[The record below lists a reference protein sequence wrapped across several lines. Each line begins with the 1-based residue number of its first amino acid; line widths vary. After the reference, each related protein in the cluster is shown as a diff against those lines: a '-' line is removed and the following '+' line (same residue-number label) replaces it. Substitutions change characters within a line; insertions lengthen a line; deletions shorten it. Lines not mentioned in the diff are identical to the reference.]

1 MKKFYVTTPIY
12 YTNSSPHIGSA
23 YTTILADVL
32 ARWHR
37 IREEDVFFLTGTD
50 EHGQKIQESAEKEN
64 KKSNEHYVLQVLSRQ
79 TEDREIYRYCVSIAS
94 TNPDTKNKIM
104 KRTKNYLTKVNLEF
118 VEIK

>member
-1 MKKFYVTTPIY
+1 MERRDREGKKIKMAWSISQLRFTAKENNSELGLMKHIIQDSQIRGRDTFYQGVDFI
-12 YTNSSPHIGSA
+12 
-23 YTTILADVL
+23 
-32 ARWHR
+32 
-37 IREEDVFFLTGTD
+37 
-50 EHGQKIQESAEKEN
+50 EN